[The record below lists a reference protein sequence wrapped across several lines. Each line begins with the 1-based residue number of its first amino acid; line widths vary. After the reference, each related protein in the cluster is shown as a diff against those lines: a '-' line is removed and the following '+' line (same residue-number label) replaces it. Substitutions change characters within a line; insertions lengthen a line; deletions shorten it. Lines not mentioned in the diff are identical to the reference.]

1 MSLDVSGHGD
11 PTPITA
17 VLLLG
22 LVADAAEVGFGQN
35 VLAFISASVFQWIWM
50 TWGLGECD
58 GLQQDTLVLRSSSQ
72 FSSRRHFGMS
82 LPICSTGGRH
92 GGGVAD
98 LSKAPSFVVVN
109 HDDPLAPKHH
119 NLEVQR
125 DRQIGIRTKAL
136 PMGGGER
143 DDDKCAVAQ
152 AYCISIPSNPFVLW
166 PASFLSAGAMEEER
180 GFLLSVLWY
189 VVTYNGSVSLCTGG
203 QRNREEKAER
213 RPARWTGS
221 EVATEA
227 TRSPIEEGGPD
238 VAVPSP
244 PPPPLRP
251 PDRPARRP
259 RTPSGFGAGLAQDLP
274 HDAHVLVLA
283 RPHLLPQLLQPCSWE
298 AAERQKPGWMDDE
311 AAHGAWVRDLTGPLD
326 GEPARATRAC
336 QVALSARVDAPVDGG
351 RHWTSFE
358 FCTLSVCVRAQANR
372 YPLAVRFEH
381 PNGHYANLVGH
392 PSPPRLRSLV
402 IDPRGPDQDPRGWQP
417 DRHVFIPMPAS
428 SSPRGTCIKSPYNE
442 LSEIPNPY
450 PNPSTEEVGRFSHTA
465 EATEE
470 AASPRFSALRNLAKA
485 PSAVRL
491 RVRCDL
497 AAIFAGVSPEENDGF
512 AIEDASH
519 SQASSSTAT
528 LGAPSQPRSIL
539 PLLPDRGNISSRPL
553 AATAVD
559 STVADHIHSRRST
572 PPVILGIRGL
582 QPQQHSRCFP
592 QTTGSLF
599 YRQNRVSFSLFS
611 R

>member
-1 MSLDVSGHGD
+1 MERCIQLPSMLTIVEVFLPNELKRGRTETFNGSDTFVRPVGTALCRSLPSSVLGTSFDETVDWQYGFVSGRKCCRDGCRCGPWAD
-11 PTPITA
+11 
-17 VLLLG
+17 
-22 LVADAAEVGFGQN
+22 VAELTNRA
-35 VLAFISASVFQWIWM
+35 
-50 TWGLGECD
+50 
-58 GLQQDTLVLRSSSQ
+58 R
-72 FSSRRHFGMS
+72 
-82 LPICSTGGRH
+82 
-92 GGGVAD
+92 
-98 LSKAPSFVVVN
+98 
-109 HDDPLAPKHH
+109 
-119 NLEVQR
+119 
-125 DRQIGIRTKAL
+125 
-136 PMGGGER
+136 
-143 DDDKCAVAQ
+143 
-152 AYCISIPSNPFVLW
+152 
-166 PASFLSAGAMEEER
+166 AMEEER

-244 PPPPLRP
+244 PPPPLP

-326 GEPARATRAC
+326 SEPARATRAC
-336 QVALSARVDAPVDGG
+336 QVASSARVDAPVDGG

-358 FCTLSVCVRAQANR
+358 FCTLSVCVWVQANR

-392 PSPPRLRSLV
+392 TGRFGSPVIWPLSVVKIRRYYALQSTRMPSPPPPPPLRSLV

-539 PLLPDRGNISSRPL
+539 PLLPYRGNISSRPL
-553 AATAVD
+553 AAAAVD

>member
-1 MSLDVSGHGD
+1 MLPSMLTIVEVFLPNELEGDRTETFNGSDTFVRPVGTALHRSLPSSVLGTSFDETVDWQYGFVSGRQCCRDGCRCG
-11 PTPITA
+11 PW
-17 VLLLG
+17 
-22 LVADAAEVGFGQN
+22 ADVTELTN
-35 VLAFISASVFQWIWM
+35 RAS
-50 TWGLGECD
+50 E
-58 GLQQDTLVLRSSSQ
+58 
-72 FSSRRHFGMS
+72 
-82 LPICSTGGRH
+82 
-92 GGGVAD
+92 
-98 LSKAPSFVVVN
+98 
-109 HDDPLAPKHH
+109 
-119 NLEVQR
+119 
-125 DRQIGIRTKAL
+125 
-136 PMGGGER
+136 
-143 DDDKCAVAQ
+143 
-152 AYCISIPSNPFVLW
+152 
-166 PASFLSAGAMEEER
+166 AMEEER

-221 EVATEA
+221 EVVTEA

-244 PPPPLRP
+244 PPPPLPPP

-336 QVALSARVDAPVDGG
+336 QVASSARVDAPVDGG
-351 RHWTSFE
+351 RHSTSFE

-392 PSPPRLRSLV
+392 
-402 IDPRGPDQDPRGWQP
+402 
-417 DRHVFIPMPAS
+417 AS

-539 PLLPDRGNISSRPL
+539 PLLPYRGNISSRPL
-553 AATAVD
+553 AAAAVD

-611 R
+611 L